1 MLNKYEIVPIR
12 LGKPE
17 LGESFLVPIHYQRG
31 HLERDIW
38 HQDACVYKQKSWI
51 LIRFPFSI

>member
-31 HLERDIW
+31 HLERDM
-38 HQDACVYKQKSWI
+38 
-51 LIRFPFSI
+51 